1 MKRLIKKIFL
11 ELSQILQ
18 NPVLKIGQTTI
29 SLASLLQ
36 LIFSFVV
43 VIIICRIFDNLL
55 KNKIL
60 VNFGIDEG
68 NREALATIFTYIF
81 GTLGF
86 LIILES
92 TGFNLASL
100 AVLAGGLG
108 IGLGFGIQNI
118 TANFLSGLTLLIER
132 SVKVGD
138 IVELWISE
146 EFKTL
151 QGKVKKITLRSTIIQ
166 TIDGSSLIIPN
177 SELVQKP
184 ILNCT
189 YNQNIIQISIPVKI
203 EYGNDPLVITETLL
217 DSAYMELLVI
227 VDNPPKVIFNGFAN
241 GYLDFELKVW
251 INQIN
256 EKNDVR
262 SILNYTIEYNLRH
275 KGIHFAANKHINE
288 INYSLY
294 SQYNQFE
301 KKQKNSS
308 LRTLLRQVTYFK
320 TFNDLDLRKLIE
332 IGYRRQIKESQILF
346 HENDPGDAFY
356 IILSGKVEVFVAKI
370 NKHLTTLGKAQF
382 FGELALMLAIPRTA
396 TVRAL
401 EDTTLFVIN
410 NQAFETFLKG
420 NSELA
425 EEIINELAKHQ
436 EELTSRQQQ
445 LRQMGLIDESE
456 DDVNPVI
463 WVRKRIR
470 KVFNLQ

>member
-1 MKRLIKKIFL
+1 MKIFIKKILL
-11 ELSQILQ
+11 EISKILQ

-29 SLASLLQ
+29 SLESLLQ
-36 LIFSFVV
+36 LIFSFVI
-43 VIIICRIFDNLL
+43 VIIICRIIDNLL

-138 IVELWISE
+138 VVELWISE

-151 QGKVKKITLRSTIIQ
+151 QGKVKKITLRATIIQ
-166 TIDGSSLIIPN
+166 TLDGSNLIIPN

-189 YNQNIIQISIPVKI
+189 YNNTNVQICIPIRI
-203 EYGNDPLVITETLL
+203 EYGHDPLVITETLL
-217 DSAYMELLVI
+217 ESAYMEPLVI
-227 VDNPPKVIFNGFAN
+227 IDNPPKVIFNGFAH
-241 GYLDFELKVW
+241 GYLDFELRVW
-251 INQIN
+251 IDQIN
-256 EKNDVR
+256 DKNHVI
-262 SILNYTIEYNLRH
+262 SLLNYTIEYNLRRQ
-275 KGIHFAANKHINE
+275 GIYFVSNKYNNDRTFA
-288 INYSLY
+288 LY
-294 SQYNQFE
+294 SQYNKIQTQH
-301 KKQKNSS
+301 KKNS
-308 LRTLLRQVTYFK
+308 LTTLLKQVIYFQN
-320 TFNDLDLRKLIE
+320 FNDLDLRKLIE
-332 IGYRRQIKESQILF
+332 IGHRRQIKESEILF
-346 HENDPGDAFY
+346 HENEPGDAFY
-356 IILSGKVEVFVAKI
+356 LILSGKVEVFVAKI

-410 NQAFETFLKG
+410 NQSFEQLLKG
-420 NSELA
+420 NSQLA
-425 EEIINELAKHQ
+425 EEIINELGKHQ
-436 EELTSRQQQ
+436 EELSSRQQQ
-445 LRQMGLIDESE
+445 LRKMGLIDESE
-456 DDVNPVI
+456 DDANLVN
-463 WVRKRIR
+463 WVRKRL
-470 KVFNLQ
+470 KNVFNL